1 MGGGRGDGAGAGRL
15 ELTVEGSTVLGDVC
29 PGEGGQ
35 QQRVVQGSLD
45 DAPGV
50 LANDIPPPA

>member
-1 MGGGRGDGAGAGRL
+1 M
-15 ELTVEGSTVLGDVC
+15 EGSTVLGDVC
-29 PGEGGQ
+29 PGDGGQ

>member
-1 MGGGRGDGAGAGRL
+1 M
-15 ELTVEGSTVLGDVC
+15 LGDVC

-35 QQRVVQGSLD
+35 QQWVVQGSLD

-50 LANDIPPPA
+50 LANAIPPPA